1 MALTGCAKTKQQ
13 DTAGEDE
20 QSCSAN
26 ALSPP
31 VANKPS
37 AADQTMGQGHVG
49 FMTAGGRAIAADQGR
64 RQQAEALLAGCG
76 ASQDEQSCSAN
87 ALSPPVANK
96 PSAADQ
102 TMGQGHVGFMTAG
115 GRAIAADQGR
125 RQQAEALLAGCGAS
139 QDEQPC
145 FANALSPLV
154 ANKPSAADQTMG
166 QGHVG
171 FMTAGGRAIAADQG
185 RRQQAEALLAGC
197 GASQDE
203 QPCFA
208 NALSPPVANKPS
220 AADQTMG
227 QGHVG
232 FMTAGGRAIAA
243 DQGRRQQAEALLAG
257 CGASQ
262 DEQPCFANALSPP
275 VANKPSAA
283 DQTMGQGH
291 VGFMTAGGR
300 AIAADQGRRQ
310 QAEALLAGCG
320 ASQDEQPCFA
330 NALSPPV
337 ANKPSAADQTMGQG
351 HVGFMTAGGRAIA
364 ADQGRRQ
371 QAEALL
377 AGCGASQDE
386 QPCFANALSPPV
398 ANKPSAADQTMGQ
411 GHVGFM
417 TAGGRA
423 IAADQGRRQQ
433 AEALLAGCG
442 ASQDEQS
449 CSANALSPPVAN
461 KPSAADQTIG
471 QGHVGFMTAGGR
483 AIAADQGRRQQAEAL
498 LAGCVASQDEQPCFA
513 NALSPPVANKPS
525 AADQT
530 MGQGHVGFMT
540 AGGRAIAADL
550 GRRQQAEALLAGCV
564 ASQDEQPCFANALSP
579 PVANKPSAA
588 DQTMGQGHVGFM
600 TAGGRAIAADQG
612 RRQEA
617 EALLAGCGATAVEQ
631 PCFANALS
639 PAVDPEEC
647 NHIVQSV
654 AAKQRSCVVVSR
666 LVSDYDS
673 V

>member
-1 MALTGCAKTKQQ
+1 M
-13 DTAGEDE
+13 TAGGRAIAADQGRRQQAEALLAGCGQNQDE
-20 QSCSAN
+20 QACFAN
-26 ALSPP
+26 ALSPALANEP
-31 VANKPS
+31 SAADQAMGQGHVGFMTAGGRAIVADQGRRQQAEALLAGCGENQDEQACFANALSPALANKPS
-37 AADQTMGQGHVG
+37 AADQTMVQGHVG

-76 ASQDEQSCSAN
+76 ENQDEQACFANALSPTLANKPSAADQAMGQGHVGFMTAGGRAIAADQGRRQQAAALLAGCGASQDEQACFAN
-87 ALSPPVANK
+87 ALSPALANK

-139 QDEQPC
+139 QDEQPF
-145 FANALSPLV
+145 FANALSPAV
-154 ANKPSAADQTMG
+154 ANKAPAEDQTMG
-166 QGHVG
+166 KGHVG

-208 NALSPPVANKPS
+208 NAFSAVANKAR

-257 CGASQ
+257 CGESQ
-262 DEQPCFANALSPP
+262 DEQACFANALSPAL
-275 VANKPSAA
+275 ANKPSAA
-283 DQTMGQGH
+283 DETMGQGH

-320 ASQDEQPCFA
+320 ASQEEQPCFA
-330 NALSPPV
+330 ISFSAV
-337 ANKPSAADQTMGQG
+337 ANKPPTEDQTMGQG

-371 QAEALL
+371 QAAALL

-386 QPCFANALSPPV
+386 QA
-398 ANKPSAADQTMGQ
+398 
-411 GHVGFM
+411 
-417 TAGGRA
+417 
-423 IAADQGRRQQ
+423 
-433 AEALLAGCG
+433 
-442 ASQDEQS
+442 
-449 CSANALSPPVAN
+449 
-461 KPSAADQTIG
+461 
-471 QGHVGFMTAGGR
+471 
-483 AIAADQGRRQQAEAL
+483 
-498 LAGCVASQDEQPCFA
+498 
-513 NALSPPVANKPS
+513 
-525 AADQT
+525 
-530 MGQGHVGFMT
+530 
-540 AGGRAIAADL
+540 
-550 GRRQQAEALLAGCV
+550 
-564 ASQDEQPCFANALSP
+564 
-579 PVANKPSAA
+579 
-588 DQTMGQGHVGFM
+588 
-600 TAGGRAIAADQG
+600 
-612 RRQEA
+612 
-617 EALLAGCGATAVEQ
+617 
-631 PCFANALS
+631 CFANALS
-639 PAVDPEEC
+639 PAVDSVEC
-647 NHIVQSV
+647 CPTVQSV

>member
-1 MALTGCAKTKQQ
+1 MPAPRSFKSPRNWHKPSLLCHDNGQILALTGCAKTKQQ

-20 QSCSAN
+20 QSCS
-26 ALSPP
+26 
-31 VANKPS
+31 
-37 AADQTMGQGHVG
+37 
-49 FMTAGGRAIAADQGR
+49 
-64 RQQAEALLAGCG
+64 
-76 ASQDEQSCSAN
+76 
-87 ALSPPVANK
+87 
-96 PSAADQ
+96 
-102 TMGQGHVGFMTAG
+102 
-115 GRAIAADQGR
+115 
-125 RQQAEALLAGCGAS
+125 
-139 QDEQPC
+139 
-145 FANALSPLV
+145 
-154 ANKPSAADQTMG
+154 
-166 QGHVG
+166 
-171 FMTAGGRAIAADQG
+171 
-185 RRQQAEALLAGC
+185 
-197 GASQDE
+197 
-203 QPCFA
+203 A

-371 QAEALL
+371 RAEALLAGCGASQDEQPCFANVLSPPVANKPSAADQTMGQVHVGFMTAGGRAIAADQGRRQQAEALLAGCGASHDEQSCFANALSPPVANKPFAADQTMGQGHVGFMTAGGRAIAADQGRRQQAEALL

-442 ASQDEQS
+442 ASHDEQP
-449 CSANALSPPVAN
+449 CFANALSTAVAN
-461 KPSAADQTIG
+461 KAPAEDQTMEK
-471 QGHVGFMTAGGR
+471 GHVGFMTAGGR

-498 LAGCVASQDEQPCFA
+498 LAGCGASQEEQPSFTTGFSA
-513 NALSPPVANKPS
+513 VANK
-525 AADQT
+525 ATAEDQT

-540 AGGRAIAADL
+540 A
-550 GRRQQAEALLAGCV
+550 E
-564 ASQDEQPCFANALSP
+564 
-579 PVANKPSAA
+579 
-588 DQTMGQGHVGFM
+588 
-600 TAGGRAIAADQG
+600 AGGRAIAADQG
-612 RRQEA
+612 RRQQA
-617 EALLAGCGATAVEQ
+617 EALLGGCGATAVEQ

-639 PAVDPEEC
+639 PAVDSEEC
-647 NHIVQSV
+647 NPIVQSV
-654 AAKQRSCVVVSR
+654 EAKQRSCVVVSR
-666 LVSDYDS
+666 LVSDYNS
-673 V
+673 VWVMALLSSTAKNHLQGVWITDQVYLRFLFGNKLQLTHTFLIALWFFTRIWKGKSNA